1 MRTYKPVKPK
11 SGRRARTGRA
21 VRLRSEGLSLR
32 QIAAEQ
38 GVSKDTVMRDLRA
51 WDAAQAKVSHLPV
64 SKTPPGGGNETPAGA
79 ADETPGA
86 RVMPLR
92 RSS

>member
-1 MRTYKPVKPK
+1 MRRYKPVRPK
-11 SGRRARTGRA
+11 SSRRARTGRA
-21 VRLRSEGLSLR
+21 VRLRSDGMSLR

-64 SKTPPGGGNETPAGA
+64 SKLPPGGGNETPRGGAG
-79 ADETPGA
+79 ETPAA
-86 RVMPLR
+86 RVVPLR